1 MDKRN
6 RVDCDQLVSLS
17 PVSGFSGWFM
27 RYILLLPV
35 VVMASYYIGRGMG
48 DCLQLLYIVGGL
60 YSLRNMDFSE
70 HKTVL
75 WLFGVLLLLFSIS
88 VFYPD
93 FSLRSLK
100 YWALCAL
107 SGLVIV
113 FTVGTASKNTD
124 KINYYLLAWVPV
136 ALLFGLAVEL
146 GYFYF
151 WLAEFHPA
159 TQVNG
164 MVLAALAPLVLLS
177 TKEPRKLQ
185 WLLHLL
191 FFVAAALLL
200 ILADSRTEI
209 LMLIVSYGLFF
220 TLYYRKIFALI
231 LILPSAIL
239 VTVVADS
246 YLYDATILTFS
257 GDWYHWL
264 DRLSSTRLSI
274 WSEALSHPPDHYFIG
289 VGPSRAMEFLNGV
302 NYVKH
307 LHNLLVEIW
316 FETGVLGLIAYLSLL
331 YALLSGMP
339 LAYRS
344 LAGVERW
351 VYSVFLAAGAA
362 AFIGAM
368 LDKGYLHPLT
378 RYYMLFC
385 FTVLYLQHWKCSRDQ
400 AK

>member
-1 MDKRN
+1 MN
-6 RVDCDQLVSLS
+6 LDQQVSLN

-48 DCLQLLYIVGGL
+48 DSLQLLYILGGL
-60 YSLRNMDFSE
+60 YSLRNMKFQE
-70 HKTVL
+70 HKRVL
-75 WLFGVLLLLFSIS
+75 WLFAVLLILFSIS

-100 YWALCAL
+100 YWTLYAL
-107 SGLVIV
+107 SGLIMV
-113 FTVGTASKNTD
+113 FTIGAISSDTYKSNCHMM
-124 KINYYLLAWVPV
+124 AWVPV

-159 TQVNG
+159 TQING
-164 MVLAALAPLVLLS
+164 MVLAALAPLVLLF
-177 TKEPRKLQ
+177 TYEPRKLQ
-185 WLLHLL
+185 WLLHLM
-191 FFVAAALLL
+191 FFVAAAMLL
-200 ILADSRTEI
+200 ITADSRTEI

-220 TLYYRKIFALI
+220 AFYYRKVLAVI
-231 LILPSAIL
+231 LILPFAII
-239 VTVVADS
+239 VAVVADS
-246 YLYDATILTFS
+246 YLYNAAILTFS

-264 DRLSSTRLSI
+264 DQLSSYRLSI
-274 WSEALSHPPDHYFIG
+274 WTAALSNPPDHYFVG
-289 VGPSRAMEFLNGV
+289 VGPSRSMEFLIEV
-302 NYVKH
+302 DYVKH

-331 YALLSGMP
+331 YMLLSGMP
-339 LAYRS
+339 LVYRS
-344 LAGVERW
+344 LAGVDRW
-351 VYSVFLAAGAA
+351 VYSVFLASGSA

-385 FTVLYLQHWKCSRDQ
+385 FTVLYLQHWKCRRGHT
-400 AK
+400 K